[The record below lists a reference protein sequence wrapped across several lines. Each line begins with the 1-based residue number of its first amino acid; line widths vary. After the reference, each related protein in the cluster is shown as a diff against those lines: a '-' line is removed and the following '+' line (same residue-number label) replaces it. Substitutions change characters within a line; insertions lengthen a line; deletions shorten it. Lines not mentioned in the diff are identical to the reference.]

1 MPELPEV
8 ETVRRGL
15 DPLLRGRAIEEADI
29 RDGRLTAPEDPVVVG
44 AELLGEALTGV
55 GRRGKYLL
63 FGLDSGRTLV
73 VHLRMT
79 GWFHH
84 RAEEGEELAPPKFAA
99 RPLPLPACSRIA
111 AMRTRESRI
120 KTIKRI
126 L

>member
-15 DPLLRGRAIEEADI
+15 APRIAGRTLTDADI
-29 RDGRLTAPEDPVVVG
+29 RDGRLTAPDDPREVG
-44 AELLGEALTGV
+44 MELDGERFAGV

-63 FGLDSGRTLV
+63 FGFDTGRTLV

-84 RAEEGEELAPPKFAA
+84 R
-99 RPLPLPACSRIA
+99 PA
-111 AMRTRESRI
+111 
-120 KTIKRI
+120 
-126 L
+126 

>member
-15 DPLLRGRAIEEADI
+15 DPLLRGRAVEEADI
-29 RDGRLTAPEDPVVVG
+29 MDGRLTAPEDPVVVG
-44 AELLGEALTGV
+44 AELLGEAFTGV

-84 RAEEGEELAPPKFAA
+84 RVEAGEELTHVRRGGETSPSSAGG
-99 RPLPLPACSRIA
+99 RR
-111 AMRTRESRI
+111 
-120 KTIKRI
+120 
-126 L
+126 

>member
-15 DPLLRGRAIEEADI
+15 EPRLVGHTLERVEIL
-29 RDGRLTAPEDPVVVG
+29 DGRLTGPDDPIAMGFELDGERVVS
-44 AELLGEALTGV
+44 A

-63 FGLDSGRTLV
+63 IGLESGRTLV

-84 RAEEGEELAPPKFAA
+84 RAPGAA
-99 RPLPLPACSRIA
+99 RS
-111 AMRTRESRI
+111 
-120 KTIKRI
+120 
-126 L
+126 